1 MSQKARNTASP
12 CRDRIKRATHAQQS
26 MATQLTSSGQLDLEE
41 LCDLL
46 TRSWPEAG
54 TTQSTSSDSISDAV
68 SEALHSTSA
77 GDDATNN
84 DATLPALI
92 NLPLIPIAHADH
104 STAVVSYESDNL
116 PIAYPLSD
124 EGSDNDEFESGEEKP
139 KKFSEEAMRVLVTC
153 EELLNEHSRGRLGI
167 NDRAKALRD
176 IASLKK
182 RFNRRD
188 NSPTRCIISRRAGR
202 RYSLGS
208 DARRVLKA
216 WVDRNI
222 EDPYPSVAEK
232 NELAQGNGSHPQAD
246 QRLVYELVRDTGK
259 RR

>member
-124 EGSDNDEFESGEEKP
+124 EGGDNDEFESGEEKP

-153 EELLNEHSRGRLGI
+153 EELLNEHSRAVLGSTIRLKPCATSLRSRNASI
-167 NDRAKALRD
+167 DDTPNALHH
-176 IASLKK
+176 L
-182 RFNRRD
+182 
-188 NSPTRCIISRRAGR
+188 RRADGATPWIGCTWVPRQGR
-202 RYSLGS
+202 QEHRRSLPVSCGEERTCS
-208 DARRVLKA
+208 
-216 WVDRNI
+216 
-222 EDPYPSVAEK
+222 
-232 NELAQGNGSHPQAD
+232 GNGSHPQAD
-246 QRLVYELVRDTGK
+246 QRLVYELS
-259 RR
+259 